1 VKRVRTIRAWAGSL
15 FLSGLALLCG
25 VSLGSAA
32 PAQGPA
38 HVKNFTFWKQSGIA
52 TTVPAAWMAA
62 HVTFVETGRASDAR
76 DFRAS
81 GGQYSMVY
89 TDPNYYFVSAAY
101 RSHGDFPESA
111 FGHDATGARISRP
124 QGDGVE
130 YYLVPNAQTRD
141 AYRRVTLADADDA
154 YDYAFADGVSDS
166 LHTSLYRMSAP
177 PVEIHSDAEYI
188 AGMKAVLAAS
198 ARPMIINGYDN
209 GEPLGM
215 ATYVTSPN
223 IAGVYGEA
231 CLATDRGAKTGD
243 RWIREADA
251 LLFTTAHQRFAFCGG
266 HGNTQNNQ
274 AGRLYWLASWW
285 LTFDPDYSVAV
296 EVFESPG
303 DVYVFPESQL
313 VPTSP
318 IQNAASD
325 INALRTSGGA
335 YVREFRQCYETGRPI
350 GPCAAL
356 VNPSATPVTLP
367 PLSTKY
373 SRSLTLDARN
383 LFDGGQI
390 GFAHS
395 VPTTLA
401 PGEAAIIFL

>member
-1 VKRVRTIRAWAGSL
+1 M
-15 FLSGLALLCG
+15 
-25 VSLGSAA
+25 
-32 PAQGPA
+32 

-52 TTVPAAWMAA
+52 TDVPAAWMAA

-76 DFRAS
+76 DYRNA

-89 TDPNYYFVSAAY
+89 TDPNYYFVSPGY
-101 RSHGDFPESA
+101 RSHGDFPEGA
-111 FGHDATGARISRP
+111 FGHDATGARITRP

-141 AYRRVTLADADDA
+141 AYRRVTLADADVA
-154 YDYAFADGVSDS
+154 YDYVFADGVSDS

-177 PVEIHSDAEYI
+177 PVEPRSDAEYL

-198 ARPMIINGYDN
+198 AKPVIINGYDN
-209 GEPLGM
+209 GEPLGIE
-215 ATYVTSPN
+215 TYATSPN
-223 IAGVYGEA
+223 IAGIYGEA
-231 CLATDRGAKTGD
+231 CLETDRGAKTGD

-266 HGNTQNNQ
+266 HGREQNNQ
-274 AGRLYWLASWW
+274 AERLYWLASWW
-285 LTFDPDYSVAV
+285 LTFDPEYSVAV
-296 EVFESPG
+296 EVFESPR

-318 IQNAASD
+318 VQSAGSD
-325 INALRTSGGA
+325 INSLRTGGGA
-335 YVREFRQCYETGRPI
+335 YVREFRQCYDAGNPI

-356 VNPSATPVTLP
+356 VNPSATPVTVP
-367 PLSTKY
+367 SLSRPY

-390 GFAHS
+390 GFTHS
-395 VPTTLA
+395 VPATLG
-401 PGEAAIIFL
+401 PGGAAVVFP